1 MKRLLGLCTLSLTLA
16 GAVAAEQGGAAR
28 GEPAPRAGA
37 EPAARTAEPG
47 ARPAQAMFVNAKISA
62 RSVALNQPVRIEFFT
77 GARQVENIDIPAAI
91 AAGVSMSSGRM
102 WRLVGRPTVTEN
114 EKIRT
119 VQVAFSV
126 VARSSGEVPLPRFP
140 LTWLS
145 GDPMPDFG
153 SVKVDA
159 NLVVT
164 GETRPL
170 PKEVDGV
177 GGHAWGSHLDTVLAK
192 EAPGLKAEERD
203 GVQVMRPRK
212 ELELR
217 FRQGDLA
224 EATLDAPGLT
234 LDQAQASFLDRWGM
248 PQSSEGGTLVWV
260 LGWTRISASAVPE
273 GVRIQLVRED
283 LTGKAAAGQV
293 KKRVFDALEG
303 GR

>member
-1 MKRLLGLCTLSLTLA
+1 MKAPVMKRLLGLCGLSLTLA

-28 GEPAPRAGA
+28 SEPSPRAAAEPAP
-37 EPAARTAEPG
+37 
-47 ARPAQAMFVNAKISA
+47 RPAQAMFVNAKVSA
-62 RSVALNQPVRIEFFT
+62 RTVALNQPVRIEFFT
-77 GARQVENIDIPAAI
+77 GARQIENIDIPAAI
-91 AAGVSMSSGRM
+91 AAGVAMASGRM

-119 VQVAFSV
+119 VQVAFSL
-126 VARSSGEVPLPRFP
+126 VARASGEVPLPRFP

-145 GDPMPDFG
+145 GDPIPDFG

-159 NLVVT
+159 NLVVS
-164 GETRPL
+164 GEARPL

-177 GGHAWGSHLDTVLAK
+177 GGHPWGSRLDAVLAK

-203 GVQVMRPRK
+203 GVQALRPRK